1 MNANPALTGFNVT
14 FSLQLGE
21 EVFLCLEVE
30 LNSVSRSFSP

>member
-1 MNANPALTGFNVT
+1 MNDSPALTGSNVT

-30 LNSVSRSFSP
+30 LNRVSQSCST

>member
-1 MNANPALTGFNVT
+1 MNNTPVVTGLNVT

-30 LNSVSRSFSP
+30 LNRISRSFSI